1 MLYNQLSL
9 GPDGYLYPCSE
20 LIRYRFEIYHITEQE
35 KLKEMV
41 HQFRS

>member
-1 MLYNQLSL
+1 M
-9 GPDGYLYPCSE
+9 YPCSE
-20 LIRYRFEIYHITEQE
+20 LISYRFKICHITEQE